1 MAKSLEPIEQP
12 IRFKVTQEI
21 DSPRM
26 PQISGAQHIPQL
38 EANVRARA
46 GSEAVRFG
54 KDVAT
59 TVAMPGGGVVSYTAM
74 SRESITQ
81 SLEQARAT
89 IATKGLNPFQFG
101 TQFAAVSRALKQAP
115 LSTAPAQ
122 EQLES
127 LWESI
132 NVGATQRKI
141 RQSYSSRRAREA
153 NVGAKI
159 DAMQHALDMH
169 TDVYGQTPQA
179 AEMQQQI
186 ADARAADVD
195 DPGTLARIS
204 ARHKRTKLSE
214 RRYQADIRRQAAEQP
229 RLAHTEKLQ
238 DQLNEHISRFG
249 NTPEAQVMAQHIAG
263 LNATTGDP
271 TAFAEMRRLAA
282 QSQRG
287 MAAEAKA
294 LATVSPRE
302 AQRRELIGEDISD
315 ALREQ
320 TAFGRDPKRA
330 TRGGSPLHQA
340 TLQAI
345 ESLQQQAGPLRLS
358 PLASDQEKL
367 QLLDDRTQRLIR
379 QNAEHQ
385 REILKQEEENAD
397 KEGGYTR
404 AQALNMGMM
413 VRGIG
418 GRFAGFMG
426 GIATADPATMGSSM
440 VASGLTTAT
449 GTLSDVALNR
459 FLSPKGTGALAGTG
473 LGLTALVGAQLL
485 NGVAEYV
492 SGMIKRGAQLR
503 QQAGETRAGRHLALG
518 QILAGSETTAGTIT
532 EEMRAEDVAFREAN
546 AAYGGLIP
554 RGYRGKSNYESVL
567 DDQREQMTK
576 MLTTAS
582 KKYEYGGLVSVD
594 EMLKG
599 AGMISAAGIGVRH
612 LARKAFGRSYVE
624 GVSEAGLGAY
634 ATAASKATGL
644 DMGMITQVLAQQGL
658 GTGVGALSVDGNGNI
673 RSAVDVV
680 GGAVQRGILSTSA
693 ANQFGGAMVGLASQG
708 FSFNYGSEFNYLANM
723 GRAGITQGHIG
734 NAAVNLLQTRSAAS
748 AKLGAGFGNI
758 LQDSAMIYA
767 LQKSGGD
774 LSKAMD
780 IQRSMTSEDQM
791 RAAQSIFGSQLTGM
805 GVQSTLGLSSTDARK
820 LLGVTGAGG
829 TEEGWGYN
837 WDSALV
843 TQRNAN
849 ELDRQRQ
856 ERAPSVSD
864 ENKIADLTERMED
877 VADTLESIARSL
889 GYIATGM

>member
-1 MAKSLEPIEQP
+1 MARVLPTIEQP
-12 IRFKVTQEI
+12 IKIKVSQEI

-26 PQISGAQHIPQL
+26 PQVSGLQHVPQL
-38 EANVRARA
+38 EANVRERMGA
-46 GSEAVRFG
+46 EAVRQG
-54 KDVAT
+54 KDVTA
-59 TVAMPGGGVVSYTAM
+59 TVAMPGGASVTHTAM
-74 SRESITQ
+74 SRESIQ
-81 SLEQARAT
+81 KALEVVQAR
-89 IATKGLNPFQFG
+89 IVSKGLSMQQFLP
-101 TQFAAVSRALKQAP
+101 QILAVGQQLRHAP

-122 EQLES
+122 EQLEQLTES
-127 LWESI
+127 LEA
-132 NVGATQRKI
+132 ATVR
-141 RQSYSSRRAREA
+141 RQQQQATSAQRARLAKKQAKVEA
-153 NVGAKI
+153 H
-159 DAMQHALDMH
+159 QHALDMH

-179 AEMQQQI
+179 AQMSQQI
-186 ADARAADVD
+186 ADLQAAGAD
-195 DPGTLARIS
+195 DPGALAE
-204 ARHKRTKLSE
+204 AETALKRTKLSE
-214 RRYQADIRRQAAEQP
+214 RRYQADLRRQAAEQP
-229 RLAHTEKLQ
+229 RLAHVEKLQ

-249 NTPEAQVMAQHIAG
+249 NTPEAQAMAQHIAG
-263 LNATTGDP
+263 LQATSADP

-282 QSQRG
+282 KTQRG
-287 MAAEAKA
+287 MVAEAEA

-302 AQRRELIGEDISD
+302 MQRREFIGEDIAD

-320 TAFGRDPKRA
+320 TAFGKDPKRH

-340 TLQAI
+340 ALQAI
-345 ESLQQQAGPLRLS
+345 ENLQQQAAPLRLS
-358 PLASDQEKL
+358 SLASDQEKL

-397 KEGGYTR
+397 KEGGYSR

-426 GIATADPATMGSSM
+426 GMATADPATMGSSM
-440 VASGLTTAT
+440 VAGGLTTAT

-473 LGLTALVGAQLL
+473 LGLTALVGAQLI

-503 QQAGETRAGRHLALG
+503 QQAGEVRAGRHLALG
-518 QILAGSETTAGTIT
+518 QILAGSETPAGVTQ
-532 EEMRAEDVAFREAN
+532 EMRDEDMAYREARSS
-546 AAYGGLIP
+546 YGKMLP
-554 RGYRGKSNYESVL
+554 PGYRGTSDYESAL
-567 DDQREQMTK
+567 NDQREQMTK

-582 KKYEYGGLVSVD
+582 KRYEYGGLVSVD

-612 LARKAFGRSYVE
+612 LARKAFGQSYVE

-644 DMGMITQVLAQQGL
+644 DIGMITQVLAQQGL

-680 GGAVQRGILSTSA
+680 GAAVQRGVLSTNA
-693 ANQFGGAMVGLASQG
+693 ANQFGGAMMGMAAQG
-708 FSFNYGSEFNYLANM
+708 FRFDYGSEFNYLAGM
-723 GRAGITQGHIG
+723 GRAGVTQGHIA
-734 NAAVNLLQTRSAAS
+734 NAAVNLLQTRAAGS

-758 LQDSAMIYA
+758 LQDSAMLYA

-780 IQRSMTSEDQM
+780 IQKSMTSEEQM
-791 RAAQSIFGSQLTGM
+791 RAAQSIFGTQLTGM
-805 GVQSTLGLSSTDARK
+805 GVQSSLGLSGADAQK

-829 TEEGWGYN
+829 ADENWGYN
-837 WDSALV
+837 WDSALQ

-856 ERAPSVSD
+856 ERAPTVSE
-864 ENKIADLTERMED
+864 ENKIAELTERMED

-889 GYIATGM
+889 GYIATGI